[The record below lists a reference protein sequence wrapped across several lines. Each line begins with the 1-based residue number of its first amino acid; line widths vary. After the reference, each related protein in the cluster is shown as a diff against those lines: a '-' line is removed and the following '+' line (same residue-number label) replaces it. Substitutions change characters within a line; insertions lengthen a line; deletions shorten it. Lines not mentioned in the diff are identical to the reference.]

1 MNEELTRLK
10 PGDPCPIGGQPIKTD
25 DPEALFVLSVLADL
39 IDGTK
44 REANDT

>member
-1 MNEELTRLK
+1 MNEELTQLK
-10 PGDPCPIGGQPIKTD
+10 LDDPCPICGQPIQTE